1 MLGSPAST
9 APRSVRRGGSASTL
23 AVASEQ
29 AIQAAGPT
37 IQPQCVKKR
46 EPSARASTA
55 ESTPTAKAWKS
66 ALRSRIERFI
76 RLILPGLCE
85 TCDGRADGT

>member
-1 MLGSPAST
+1 MLGRPAST
-9 APRSVRRGGSASTL
+9 APTSVRRGGSTSAR

-46 EPSARASTA
+46 EPSASASTA
-55 ESTPTAKAWKS
+55 ESTPTSSAWRI

-85 TCDGRADGT
+85 TCDGRADRT